1 MPILQ
6 ARHHR
11 LIFLAILL
19 SLLTGCAGTGAPLAS
34 PSTGTS
40 SQGAEVPRSSAP
52 KRITVA
58 IRGDP
63 KALSAKLNSAAGAGG
78 IPGVGEMEEL
88 INAGFANED
97 TPGALHVQLAE
108 AIPTV
113 ENGLWKVNPDGTME
127 TTWKIRPGVK
137 WHDGT
142 PFTSADVAFTARVEQ
157 DPELPIFRNVAY
169 SLISAVETPDDSTV
183 TVRWKQTFIDA
194 DRMFTNSRSMPMP
207 RHLLEKTFVD
217 DKESFLNSAYWRE
230 GFVGTG
236 PFRLREFTPGSRA
249 VLEANPDYVLGRPKI
264 DTIEVRFIP
273 DPNTIA
279 ANILSGEVDLTLGG
293 RLSLEWAVQV
303 RDQWQAGRMATG
315 GATSAV
321 SFYPQFINPSPAI
334 QANVQFRRGLLHAID
349 RQQIVDELSA
359 GIAPIA
365 HTTLGPSHADWAAV
379 EPSVVKYEYNPRRAE
394 ELFAGLGLTKG
405 PDGMLRETSGQRIS
419 IETRSTAN
427 DDSQVKSMFITADF
441 WQRVGIASEQ
451 VLVPSQRTQD
461 REYRATRPAF
471 EIVRQPGG
479 PKELERIYGKNT
491 PLPENSFT
499 GVNRSRYQ
507 SAELDGLI
515 DRYRST
521 IPLNERVEL
530 MKQIARHVS
539 DQLVVIGMFWDPTPT
554 MVSNRLKNV
563 TSPGDTW
570 DSQGWDVS

>member
-1 MPILQ
+1 
-6 ARHHR
+6 
-11 LIFLAILL
+11 
-19 SLLTGCAGTGAPLAS
+19 
-34 PSTGTS
+34 
-40 SQGAEVPRSSAP
+40 
-52 KRITVA
+52 VA

-78 IPGVGEMEEL
+78 IPGVAEMEEL

-157 DPELPIFRNVAY
+157 DAELPIFRNVAY
-169 SLISAVETPDDSTV
+169 SLISSVETPDDSTV
-183 TVRWKQTFIDA
+183 TVRWRQTFTDA

-207 RHLLEKTFVD
+207 RHLLEKTYQD
-217 DKESFLNSAYWRE
+217 DKESFLNLAYWRE

-249 VLEANPDYVLGRPKI
+249 LLEANPDYVLGRPKI

-293 RLSLEWAVQV
+293 RLSLEWGAQV
-303 RDQWQAGRMATG
+303 RNQWQTGRMVATA
-315 GATSAV
+315 ATSAV
-321 SFYPQFINPSPAI
+321 AFYPQFINPNPAI
-334 QANVQFRRGLLHAID
+334 QTNVEFRRALLHAID
-349 RQQIVDELSA
+349 RQQIVDELSE
-359 GIAPIA
+359 GLAPVA
-365 HTTLGPSHADWAAV
+365 HTTVGPNHADWTAV
-379 EPSVVKYEYNPRRAE
+379 EPSVVKYDYNPRRAE
-394 ELFAGLGLTKG
+394 ELFAGLGLTRG
-405 PDGMLRETSGQRIS
+405 PDGTLRDAGGQRIS

-427 DDSQVKSMFITADF
+427 DDSQVKSMFIVADF
-441 WQRVGIASEQ
+441 WQRVGVASEQ

-491 PLPENSFT
+491 PLPENNFT

-507 SAELDGLI
+507 SAELDGLV

-521 IPLNERVEL
+521 IPLNDRVEIL
-530 MKQIARHVS
+530 KQISRFVS
-539 DQLVVIGMFWDPTPT
+539 DQLVVIPLFWDPTPT

-570 DSQGWDVS
+570 DAQGWDVGS